1 MKLPHLTWHDTPWFK
16 ATSGQWRYALRNT
29 LAMCLA
35 LTFAYYIN
43 LDEPY
48 WAMTSAAVVSFP
60 TVGGV
65 ISKSLG
71 RIAGSLLG
79 ATAALIIAGHTLNEP
94 WLFLLS
100 MAAWIGFCTWACA
113 HFTNNVAYAFQLAGY
128 TAAIIA
134 FPMVN
139 IIEVTQLWDI
149 AQARVCEVIVGIL
162 CGGMM
167 MMILPSTSDGT
178 ALLTALKNMH
188 ARLLEHAS
196 LLWQPETTDAIRSA
210 HEGVIGQILTMNL
223 LRIQAFWSHYRFRR
237 QNALLNALLHQQLRL
252 TSVISSL
259 RRMLLNWPNPPEQTR
274 DVIEQLLAALA
285 NPHTDSYTVAR
296 IIAPLHPKNRQDYRH
311 VAFWQRLRY
320 FCQLYLHNS
329 HQLRLLENGAAVDE
343 IKVTRSP
350 GLARHTDNAE
360 AIWSGLRTFTT
371 LMVIGAWSIGSQW
384 ESGSGAL
391 TLAAIS
397 CVLYSAVATPF
408 KSLSLLMRTLIL
420 LSLFSFVVKFGLM
433 VQITD
438 LWQFLLFLF
447 PLLATMQLLKL
458 QMPKL
463 AGLWGQ
469 LIVFMGSFIAVTNP
483 PVYNFADFLNDNTAK
498 IAGVA
503 LSWLAFAIL
512 RPGSDARKSRRHIRA
527 LRRDFVDQL
536 SRHPSHSENEFE
548 SLTYHHVSQ
557 LSNSQDALA
566 RRWLLRWGVV
576 LLNCSHVVWQLRA
589 WETRSDPLSR
599 VRDICIAL
607 LRDVMS
613 ERGVQQRPLAATLQ
627 ELQRI
632 CNTLSH
638 HHQPAAQELAALIW
652 RLHCSLSQL
661 EQAPPQGSL
670 RSDYLMTPQA

>member
-1 MKLPHLTWHDTPWFK
+1 MAVSVEHV
-16 ATSGQWRYALRNT
+16 S
-29 LAMCLA
+29 
-35 LTFAYYIN
+35 
-43 LDEPY
+43 LD
-48 WAMTSAAVVSFP
+48 
-60 TVGGV
+60 
-65 ISKSLG
+65 
-71 RIAGSLLG
+71 
-79 ATAALIIAGHTLNEP
+79 
-94 WLFLLS
+94 
-100 MAAWIGFCTWACA
+100 FCTWACA

-134 FPMVN
+134 FPMVH
-139 IIEVTQLWDI
+139 ITEVTQLWDI

-162 CGGMM
+162 CGGLM

-178 ALLTALKNMH
+178 TLLTALKNMH

-196 LLWQPETTDAIRSA
+196 LLWQPETTDAIRTA

-237 QNALLNALLHQQLRL
+237 QNTLLNALLHQQLRL

-259 RRMLLNWPNPPEQTR
+259 RRMLLNWPNPPANTR
-274 DVIEQLLAALA
+274 NVIEQLLNALVK
-285 NPHTDSYTVAR
+285 PDTDSYAVAR
-296 IIAPLHPKNRQDYRH
+296 IIAPLCPVDQHDYRH

-320 FCQLYLHNS
+320 FCRIYLKSS
-329 HQLRLLENGAAVDE
+329 HYLRLLERGVTVDNINIE
-343 IKVTRSP
+343 RTP

-360 AIWSGLRTFTT
+360 ALWSGLRTFIT
-371 LMVIGAWSIGSQW
+371 LMAIGAWSIGAQW

-397 CVLYSAVATPF
+397 CVLYSAVAAPF
-408 KSLSLLMRTLIL
+408 KSLSLLMRTLVL

-438 LWQFLLFLF
+438 LWQFILFLF

-483 PVYNFADFLNDNTAK
+483 PVYDFAVFLNDNTAK
-498 IAGVA
+498 ITGVA

-527 LRRDFVDQL
+527 LRRNFVDQL
-536 SRHPSHSENEFE
+536 SRHPSLSENEFE

-576 LLNCSHVVWQLRA
+576 LLNCSHVVWQLRV
-589 WETRSDPLSR
+589 WEARSDPLTR
-599 VRDICIAL
+599 VRDVCISL

-613 ERGVQQRPLAATLQ
+613 ERGVQQRPLNATLN

-632 CNTLSH
+632 CDALAH
-638 HHQPAAQELAALIW
+638 HHQPAAQELSALVW

-661 EQAPPQGSL
+661 EQAPPPGTLS
-670 RSDYLMTPQA
+670 S

>member
-1 MKLPHLTWHDTPWFK
+1 MKRLHVSVNNTPWLK
-16 ATSGQWRYALRNT
+16 ATAGQWRYALRNT

-35 LTFAYYIN
+35 LTFAYYLN

-79 ATAALIIAGHTLNEP
+79 ATAALILAGHTLNEP

-100 MAAWIGFCTWACA
+100 MSAWIGFCTWACA
-113 HFTNNVAYAFQLAGY
+113 QFTNNVAYAFQLAGY

-139 IIEVTQLWDI
+139 IVEITQLWDI

-162 CGGMM
+162 CGGTM

-237 QNALLNALLHQQLRL
+237 QNALLNALLHNQLRL

-259 RRMLLNWPNPPEQTR
+259 RRMLLNWPNPPAQMREII
-274 DVIEQLLAALA
+274 DQLLAALA
-285 NPHTDSYTVAR
+285 RSQTDSYAVAR
-296 IIAPLHPKNRQDYRH
+296 IIAPLAPTDVSDYRH

-320 FCQLYLHNS
+320 FCRLYLRTS
-329 HQLRLLENGAAVDE
+329 HQLRLIENGGPLTPVNIPRTPA
-343 IKVTRSP
+343 
-350 GLARHTDNAE
+350 LARHTDNAE
-360 AIWSGLRTFTT
+360 ALWSGLRTFVT
-371 LMVIGAWSIGSQW
+371 LMVIGAWSITSQW

-408 KSLSLLMRTLIL
+408 KSLTLLMRTLVL

-433 VQITD
+433 VQISD
-438 LWQFLLFLF
+438 LWEFLLFLF
-447 PLLATMQLLKL
+447 PLLTTMQLLKL

-483 PVYNFADFLNDNTAK
+483 PVYDFADFLNDNTAK
-498 IAGVA
+498 IVGVA

-527 LRRDFVDQL
+527 LRRSFVDQL
-536 SRHPSHSENEFE
+536 SRYPTYSENEYE
-548 SLTYHHVSQ
+548 SLTYHHISQ

-576 LLNCSHVVWQLRA
+576 LLNCSHVVWQLRG
-589 WETRSDPLSR
+589 WESRSDPLSQ

-607 LRDVMS
+607 LHDVMS
-613 ERGVQQRPLAATLQ
+613 ERGVQQRSLVATLA
-627 ELQRI
+627 ELLRI
-632 CNTLSH
+632 CQTLSR
-638 HHQPAAQELAALIW
+638 HHQPAALELAAIVW
-652 RLHCSLSQL
+652 RLYCSLSQL
-661 EQAPPQGSL
+661 EQAPPEGSL
-670 RSDYLMTPQA
+670 TS

>member
-1 MKLPHLTWHDTPWFK
+1 MKLSHLMPGHWPWFK
-16 ATSGQWRYALRNT
+16 ATVAQWRYALRNT
-29 LAMCLA
+29 IAMCLA
-35 LTFAYYIN
+35 LTFAYYLN

-71 RIAGSLLG
+71 RVAGSLLG

-100 MAAWIGFCTWACA
+100 MSVWIGFGTWACA

-139 IIEVTQLWDI
+139 TIEITQLWDI

-178 ALLTALKNMH
+178 TLLTALKNMH
-188 ARLLEHAS
+188 SRLLEHAS
-196 LLWQPETTDAIRSA
+196 LLWQPETTDAIRTA

-237 QNALLNALLHQQLRL
+237 QNALLNSLLHQQLRM

-259 RRMLLNWPNPPEQTR
+259 RRMLLNWPTPPANTR
-274 DVIEQLLAALA
+274 EIIEQLLSELVKS
-285 NPHTDSYTVAR
+285 NTDTYTVAR
-296 IIAPLHPKNRQDYRH
+296 IIAPLRPLDARDYRH

-320 FCQLYLHNS
+320 FCRLYLRSS
-329 HQLRLLENGAAVDE
+329 HYLHLLVNG
-343 IKVTRSP
+343 VTAERITIARTP

-360 AIWSGLRTFTT
+360 ALWSGLRTFCT
-371 LMVIGAWSIGSQW
+371 LMLIGAWSIGAQW

-397 CVLYSAVATPF
+397 SVLYSAVATPF
-408 KSLSLLMRTLIL
+408 KSLSLLMRTLVL

-433 VQITD
+433 VQISD
-438 LWQFLLFLF
+438 LWQFILFLF

-458 QMPKL
+458 QMPAL

-483 PVYNFADFLNDNTAK
+483 PVYDFADFLNDNMAK
-498 IAGVA
+498 ITGVA

-512 RPGSDARKSRRHIRA
+512 RPGSDARKGRRHIRA

-536 SRHPSHSENEFE
+536 SRHPSLSENEFE

-576 LLNCSHVVWQLRA
+576 LLNCSHVVWQLRT
-589 WETRSDPLSR
+589 WEVRSDPLAR
-599 VRDICIAL
+599 VRDVCISL

-613 ERGVQQRPLAATLQ
+613 ERGVQQRPLNATLS

-632 CNTLSH
+632 CDTLAH
-638 HHQPAAQELAALIW
+638 HHQPAAQELSALIW

-661 EQAPPQGSL
+661 EQAPPPGTL
-670 RSDYLMTPQA
+670 GN

>member
-1 MKLPHLTWHDTPWFK
+1 MQASSFSWRNTPWFK
-16 ATSGQWRYALRNT
+16 ATTGQWRYALRNAI
-29 LAMCLA
+29 AMCLA
-35 LTFAYYIN
+35 LTLAYCFD

-94 WLFLLS
+94 WLFLFS
-100 MAAWIGFCTWACA
+100 MAAWLGLCTWACA
-113 HFTNNVAYAFQLAGY
+113 YFTNNVAYGFQLSGY

-134 FPMVN
+134 FPTVN
-139 IIEVTQLWDI
+139 LIDTVQLWDI
-149 AQARVCEVIVGIL
+149 AQARVCEVVLGIL
-162 CGGMM
+162 CGGVM

-178 ALLTALKNMH
+178 ALLNALKNMQT
-188 ARLLEHAS
+188 RLLEHAS
-196 LLWQPETTDAIRSA
+196 LLWQPETNDAIRSA
-210 HEGVIGQILTMNL
+210 HEGVINQILTMNL

-237 QNALLNALLHQQLRL
+237 QNALLNALLHHQLRL

-259 RRMLLNWPNPPEQTR
+259 RRLLLNWPNPPQQTR
-274 DVIEQLLAALA
+274 EIVEQLLSALTR
-285 NPHTDSYTVAR
+285 PHINSYSIAR
-296 IIAPLHPKNRQDYRH
+296 IIAPLRPQDDSDYH
-311 VAFWQRLRY
+311 HLAFWQRLRF
-320 FCQLYLHNS
+320 FCALYLQSNRW
-329 HQLRLLENGAAVDE
+329 LRALENGTSVSLH
-343 IKVTRSP
+343 ITSRRPS
-350 GLARHTDNAE
+350 LARHTDSVE
-360 AIWSGLRTFTT
+360 ALWSGIRTFCT
-371 LMVIGAWSIGSQW
+371 LMVVGAWSIGSQW

-391 TLAAIS
+391 SLAAIS
-397 CVLYSAVATPF
+397 CVLYSIVATPF
-408 KSLSLLMRTLIL
+408 KSLTLLMRTLVL

-433 VQITD
+433 VQVTD

-447 PLLATMQLLKL
+447 PLLTTMQLLKQ
-458 QMPKL
+458 QMTKL

-483 PVYNFADFLNDNTAK
+483 PVYDFADFLNDNSAK

-512 RPGSDARKSRRHIRA
+512 RPGSDARKSRRRIRA

-536 SRHPSHSENEFE
+536 SHRPSHSEYEFE
-548 SLTYHHVSQ
+548 SLAYHHISQ

-576 LLNCSHVVWQLRA
+576 LLNCCHVVWQLRE

-599 VRDICIAL
+599 VRDVCIAQ

-613 ERGVQQRPLAATLQ
+613 ERGVDQCHLASTLQ
-627 ELQRI
+627 RLQRI
-632 CNTLSH
+632 CDSLSR
-638 HHQPAAQELAALIW
+638 HHQPAARELAALVW
-652 RLHCSLSQL
+652 RLQISLSQL
-661 EQAPPQGSL
+661 VQAPPPRML
-670 RSDYLMTPQA
+670 T

>member
-1 MKLPHLTWHDTPWFK
+1 MNVSLLRWRNTPWFK
-16 ATSGQWRYALRNT
+16 ATAGQWRYALRNAI
-29 LAMCLA
+29 AMCLA
-35 LTFAYYIN
+35 LTLAYCFN

-94 WLFLLS
+94 WLFLVS
-100 MAAWIGFCTWACA
+100 MAAWLGLCTWACA
-113 HFTNNVAYAFQLAGY
+113 YFTNNVAYAFQLSGY

-134 FPMVN
+134 FPTVN
-139 IIEVTQLWDI
+139 LIDTVQLWDI
-149 AQARVCEVIVGIL
+149 AQARVCEVVLGIL
-162 CGGMM
+162 CGGVM

-178 ALLTALKNMH
+178 TLLTALKNMH

-196 LLWQPETTDAIRSA
+196 LLWQPETNDAIRSA
-210 HEGVIGQILTMNL
+210 HEGVINQILTMNL

-237 QNALLNALLHQQLRL
+237 QNALLNALLHHQLRL

-259 RRMLLNWPNPPEQTR
+259 RRLLLNWPNPPAQAREI
-274 DVIEQLLAALA
+274 IEQLLSALA
-285 NPHTDSYTVAR
+285 SPGTDAYHIAR
-296 IIAPLHPKNRQDYRH
+296 IIAPLRPYDDSDYH
-311 VAFWQRLRY
+311 HLAFWQRLRY
-320 FCQLYLHNS
+320 FCALYLQS
-329 HQLRLLENGAAVDE
+329 SRWLRALENGAPVSLQTASR
-343 IKVTRSP
+343 RS
-350 GLARHTDNAE
+350 GLARHTDSME
-360 AIWSGLRTFTT
+360 ALWSGTRTFCT
-371 LMVIGAWSIGSQW
+371 LMMVGAWSIGTQW
-384 ESGSGAL
+384 ESGASAL
-391 TLAAIS
+391 SLAAIS
-397 CVLYSAVATPF
+397 CVLYSIVATPF
-408 KSLSLLMRTLIL
+408 KSLTLLLRTLVL

-447 PLLATMQLLKL
+447 PLLTTMQLLKL
-458 QMPKL
+458 QMTKL

-483 PVYNFADFLNDNTAK
+483 PVYDFADFLNDNSAK
-498 IAGVA
+498 IVGVA

-512 RPGSDARKSRRHIRA
+512 RPGSDARKSRRRIRA

-536 SRHPSHSENEFE
+536 SQRPSYSEYEFE
-548 SLTYHHVSQ
+548 SLAYHHISQ

-576 LLNCSHVVWQLRA
+576 LLNCSHVVWQLRE

-599 VRDICIAL
+599 VRDICIAH
-607 LRDVMS
+607 LRNVMS
-613 ERGVQQRPLAATLQ
+613 ERGVNQRQLANTLQ
-627 ELQRI
+627 QLQRI
-632 CNTLSH
+632 CDTLSH
-638 HHQPAAQELAALIW
+638 HHQPAARELAALVW
-652 RLHCSLSQL
+652 RLQISLSQL
-661 EQAPPQGSL
+661 VQAPPPGML
-670 RSDYLMTPQA
+670 T

>member
-1 MKLPHLTWHDTPWFK
+1 MNASSWSLRNLPWFR
-16 ATSGQWRYALRNT
+16 ATLAQWRYALRNT
-29 LAMCLA
+29 IAMCLA
-35 LTFAYYIN
+35 LTVAYYLN

-79 ATAALIIAGHTLNEP
+79 AIAALLLAGHTLNEP
-94 WLFLLS
+94 WFFLLS
-100 MAAWIGFCTWACA
+100 MAAWLGFCTWACA

-139 IIEVTQLWDI
+139 ITEASQLWDI

-167 MMILPSTSDGT
+167 MMILPSSSDAT

-196 LLWQPETTDAIRSA
+196 LLWQPETTDAIRAA

-223 LRIQAFWSHYRFRR
+223 LRIQAFWSHYRFRQ
-237 QNALLNALLHQQLRL
+237 QNARLNALLHQQLRM

-259 RRMLLNWPNPPEQTR
+259 RRMLLNWPSPPDATR
-274 DVIEQLLAALA
+274 EILEQLLTALA
-285 NPHTDSYTVAR
+285 SSQTDVYTVAR
-296 IIAPLHPKNRQDYRH
+296 IISPLRPTNVADYRH

-320 FCQLYLHNS
+320 FCRLYLQSSQELH
-329 HQLRLLENGAAVDE
+329 RLQSGVDDRARLPR
-343 IKVTRSP
+343 TS

-360 AIWSGLRTFTT
+360 AMWSGLRTFCT
-371 LMVIGAWSIGSQW
+371 LMMIGAWSIASQW
-384 ESGSGAL
+384 DAGANAL

-397 CVLYSAVATPF
+397 CVLYSAVAAPF
-408 KSLSLLMRTLIL
+408 KSLSLLMRTLVL

-433 VQITD
+433 VQISD

-458 QMPKL
+458 QMPKF
-463 AGLWGQ
+463 AALWG
-469 LIVFMGSFIAVTNP
+469 
-483 PVYNFADFLNDNTAK
+483 
-498 IAGVA
+498 
-503 LSWLAFAIL
+503 
-512 RPGSDARKSRRHIRA
+512 HIRA

-536 SRHPSHSENEFE
+536 SRHPTLSESEFE

-576 LLNCSHVVWQLRA
+576 LLNCSHVVWQLRD
-589 WETRSDPLSR
+589 WESRSDPLSR
-599 VRDICIAL
+599 VRDNCISL
-607 LRDVMS
+607 LRGVMS
-613 ERGVQQRPLAATLQ
+613 ERGVQQKSLAATLE

-632 CNTLSH
+632 CDSLAR
-638 HHQPAAQELAALIW
+638 HHQPAARELAAIVW
-652 RLHCSLSQL
+652 RLYCSLSQL
-661 EQAPPQGSL
+661 EQAPPQGTLAS
-670 RSDYLMTPQA
+670 

>member
-1 MKLPHLTWHDTPWFK
+1 MKLPHLTWRDTPWFK

-196 LLWQPETTDAIRSA
+196 LLWQPETTAAIRSA

-274 DVIEQLLAALA
+274 DVIEQLLTALA
-285 NPHTDSYTVAR
+285 NPRTDSYTVAR

-329 HQLRLLENGAAVDE
+329 HQLRLLENGAAVYE

-599 VRDICIAL
+599 VREICIAL

-670 RSDYLMTPQA
+670 TS